1 MELKP
6 LRPDDR
12 LRFMLI
18 FHNVLGVSVEDIAK
32 HYDLSS
38 QVVEEM
44 LNEVMRASKKPL
56 THRGIMRNMGDLYQ
70 RWSRG
75 EQIKTLAQ
83 EYNCSRH
90 ALRRALY
97 KEAES
102 ISPGLYMKIAE
113 RKKREQ
119 QNNGSVWRPRT
130 RRPDKE

>member
-6 LRPDDR
+6 LSPDDR

-18 FHNVLGVSVEDIAK
+18 FHNVLGVSVQDIAK
-32 HYDLSS
+32 HYDLST

-44 LNEVMRASKKPL
+44 LRTTKKPL
-56 THRGIMRNMGDLYQ
+56 THRGILQNMGDLYQ

-75 EQIKTLAQ
+75 EQIKTLAD

-102 ISPGLYMKIAE
+102 ISPGLYMKIVE
-113 RKKREQ
+113 RRKREQ
-119 QNNGSVWRPRT
+119 QNNGAVWRPRT